1 MSVDFFAD
9 SLQVGKCER
18 GAIVTRCNCRT
29 SFFAAEASPRTPVV
43 TATASDDVTE
53 GRTIGHE
60 VTPRSVA
67 VYFECAIV
75 FIGTIGTAANAIILY
90 AMVASNQHRKQVLI
104 FNQNAQDL
112 FSSVFLVI
120 TYGAKL
126 GNVPL
131 VGWFG
136 YWWCKWLVSENIL
149 WCGILASKVNLIL
162 VTIERYLKVT
172 SPGFSKRMLRSWRIY
187 IAAAFSW
194 IFGFALSIGIT
205 LTTTDV
211 LDGICYA
218 YVLWNSRASQLAYG
232 IFYFLFFFLI
242 MIAIFIFCYVR
253 ILILIRKQAQ
263 VMATHTAA
271 GSSVRTNQVQ
281 SNIIKT
287 MIIVSAFYAIS
298 EMPMEVYYLILNID
312 NTITLLES
320 GYYTSLF
327 ISFLYICTNPFVYAA
342 KFDPVKRI
350 LVSWI
355 PCKKTPEQPTESF
368 NTRPVSTARAQQER
382 Y

>member
-1 MSVDFFAD
+1 
-9 SLQVGKCER
+9 
-18 GAIVTRCNCRT
+18 
-29 SFFAAEASPRTPVV
+29 
-43 TATASDDVTE
+43 
-53 GRTIGHE
+53 
-60 VTPRSVA
+60 
-67 VYFECAIV
+67 
-75 FIGTIGTAANAIILY
+75 
-90 AMVASNQHRKQVLI
+90 
-104 FNQNAQDL
+104 
-112 FSSVFLVI
+112 
-120 TYGAKL
+120 
-126 GNVPL
+126 
-131 VGWFG
+131 
-136 YWWCKWLVSENIL
+136 
-149 WCGILASKVNLIL
+149 
-162 VTIERYLKVT
+162 
-172 SPGFSKRMLRSWRIY
+172 
-187 IAAAFSW
+187 
-194 IFGFALSIGIT
+194 
-205 LTTTDV
+205 
-211 LDGICYA
+211 
-218 YVLWNSRASQLAYG
+218 
-232 IFYFLFFFLI
+232 
-242 MIAIFIFCYVR
+242 VR